1 MACMQKCREQF
12 FAAARKEQILH
23 CRRVEDS
30 ERSYI
35 RRLLITVAVVALA
48 LAAWQLRFVLLLLFG
63 AVLVAV
69 IIRAIANPIARVTH
83 APEKL
88 ALLGTVLSLIA
99 AAVGVAWLFGDEA
112 ATQVRALGDTLPRAW
127 GTVEQRLGD
136 TRFSEWLAQAQPEGS
151 AILAGAGGIAV
162 TLGNGIAGALL
173 ALIGGIYLAAA
184 PSRYVDGALDLVPQS
199 KRALLREAFETS
211 GRALRLWLLGQLGS
225 MMMIGLLTALGLWL
239 IGVPSALALGLL
251 AALAAFVPYLGPIL
265 SAVPALL
272 IALNEGSQE
281 FLLTLA
287 LYVAVQQVES
297 YVVTPLIQQR
307 VATLPAALTV
317 FAIVAAGL
325 LLGTPGILLA
335 APLTMVAYVLVKRL
349 YVEEALDTPT
359 EIPGEDG

>member
-1 MACMQKCREQF
+1 
-12 FAAARKEQILH
+12 LH
-23 CRRVEDS
+23 RCHVEDS

-63 AVLVAV
+63 AVLIAV
-69 IIRAIANPIARVTH
+69 IIRAIASPIARVTH

-88 ALLGTVLSLIA
+88 ALLGAVVLLIGA
-99 AAVGVAWLFGDEA
+99 GVGVVWLFGDET
-112 ATQVRALGDTLPRAW
+112 ATQVRALADTLPRAMSA
-127 GTVEQRLGD
+127 VEQRFGD
-136 TRFSEWLAQAQPEGS
+136 TWLGEWVAQARPEG
-151 AILAGAGGIAV
+151 AAFLAEAGGIAL

-173 ALIGGIYLAAA
+173 ALIGSIYLAVA
-184 PSRYVDGALDLVPQS
+184 PRRYADGALDLVPRS
-199 KRALLREAFETS
+199 KRALLREALEAS

-225 MMMIGLLTALGLWL
+225 MTMIGLLTFLGLWL

-272 IALNEGSQE
+272 IAMNQGTDA

-307 VATLPAALTV
+307 VATLPAAVTV

-325 LLGTPGILLA
+325 LFGTPGILLA
-335 APLTMVAYVLVKRL
+335 APLTMVVYVLVKRL
-349 YVEEALDTPT
+349 YVVEALDTPT
-359 EIPGEDG
+359 EIPGDKSAR